1 MKICLE
7 EGYDGGMKTREIE
20 IQTADGICDAFVAT
34 PDESGTIPAVLL
46 NMDGFGVRPYLKQ
59 MAERLAS
66 QGYYVLLPNL
76 FYRVRR
82 APVLSVKFPVTPETQ
97 PEARKELM
105 AVYPTYKPELGMRD
119 AKAFLDF
126 LAHEK
131 QVRPG
136 PVGIAGYCMGGG
148 LAIRTAAA
156 FPNRVAAV
164 ASFHA
169 GGLVS
174 PAPDSPHLLLSRIQ
188 AELYVA
194 HADRDANMTAEQIEM
209 FEKALESSGIRHE
222 TELYIGAMHGFT
234 MADLP
239 AFNADALERHWRKLL
254 SFFDRNLKGK

>member
-1 MKICLE
+1 
-7 EGYDGGMKTREIE
+7 MKTREIE
-20 IQTADGICDAFVAT
+20 IQTADGICDAFVVT
-34 PDESGTIPAVLL
+34 PDESGCFPAILID
-46 NMDGFGVRPYLKQ
+46 MDAFGVRPYLKQ

-82 APVLSVKFPVTPETQ
+82 APVLSVKFPLTLETL
-97 PEARKELM
+97 PAARKELM
-105 AVYPTYKPELGMRD
+105 AVYQTYNPELGMRD
-119 AKAFLDF
+119 AQAFLDF

-136 PVGIAGYCMGGG
+136 PVGVTGYCMGGG

-156 FPNRVAAV
+156 YPDRVAAV

-174 PAPDSPHLLLSRIQ
+174 SAPDSPHLLLSRIQ
-188 AELYVA
+188 ADLYVA
-194 HADRDANMTAEQIEM
+194 HADQDANMPTEQIDAL
-209 FEKALESSGIRHE
+209 EKALEKSGIRHE
-222 TELYIGAMHGFT
+222 AELYIGALHGFT

-239 AFNADALERHWRKLL
+239 AFNADALEQHWRKLYSL
-254 SFFDRNLKGK
+254 FDRNLKGE